1 MTSDQTPARPARI
14 DSVDLLRGIVMIIM
28 ALDHARDF
36 FHRDA
41 VAFDPTDLTKTNILL
56 FFTRW
61 ITHYC
66 APIFVF
72 LAGTGVFLSLARR
85 KSKSWMSK
93 FLLTRGVWLIV
104 LELTVI
110 RFAWAF
116 NVDYASFTVVQV
128 IWVIGVSMIVLAGLI
143 HLRLS
148 ITIAFGALLVLLHN
162 TLDGIQAETF
172 GTWSNLWYVL
182 HVQGLIQIFGI
193 NLFVIYPL
201 VPWIGVMALGYS
213 FGSII
218 TLPES
223 ERKGALLRLSTV
235 LIGAL
240 IILRAINMYGDPYPW
255 SAQHSALFTFL
266 SFLNTTKYPPSLL
279 FLLMTIGPAILSL
292 AYLEKWKG
300 WLADRVVIFGRVPM
314 FYYILHIFVLHIMSG
329 IANYPKFGLQAF
341 TIDPLNLPAGFG
353 FELWIAYAAWIV
365 AIAILYSLC
374 KWYADLK
381 KRSSHSLLSYL

>member
-1 MTSDQTPARPARI
+1 MASDPIPARTARI

-36 FHRDA
+36 FHSDA
-41 VAFDPTDLTKTNILL
+41 VVFNPTDLSKTNIIL

-66 APIFVF
+66 APVFVF
-72 LAGTGVFLSLARR
+72 LAGTGVFLSLSRG
-85 KSKSWMSK
+85 KSKSRMSK
-93 FLLTRGVWLIV
+93 FLITRGLWLIV

-116 NVDYASFTVVQV
+116 NLDYASFTVLQV
-128 IWVIGVSMIVLAGLI
+128 IWVIGVSMVVLAGVI

-148 ITIAFGALLVLLHN
+148 FAIVFGVLLVLLHN
-162 TLDGIQAETF
+162 TLDGIQPDRF
-172 GTWSNLWYVL
+172 GAWSNLWYVI
-182 HVQGLIQIFGI
+182 HVQGLIQIFNI

-201 VPWIGVMALGYS
+201 IPWIGVMALGYA
-213 FGSII
+213 FGAMMV
-218 TLPES
+218 LPEQ
-223 ERKGALLRLSTV
+223 ERRGVLIRFGGV
-235 LIGAL
+235 LIGLFIA
-240 IILRAINMYGDPYPW
+240 LRAINLYGDPYPW
-255 SAQHSALFTFL
+255 GMQNTVSFTLL

-292 AYLEKWKG
+292 AYLERWKG
-300 WLADRVVIFGRVPM
+300 WLAGRVVIFGRVPM
-314 FYYILHIFVLHIMSG
+314 FYYILHIIVLHIMSG
-329 IANYPKFGLQAF
+329 IANYPTFGLQAF
-341 TIDPLNLPAGFG
+341 TIDPLNLPQGFG
-353 FELWIAYAAWIV
+353 FDLGAAYVAWIV
-365 AIAILYSLC
+365 ALLILYPLC

>member
-1 MTSDQTPARPARI
+1 MASENILFRTSRI
-14 DSVDLLRGIVMIIM
+14 DSIDLLRGIVMIIM
-28 ALDHARDF
+28 ALDHSRDF
-36 FHRDA
+36 FHSDA
-41 VAFDPTDLTKTNILL
+41 VVFDPTDLTKTYTFL

-72 LAGTGVFLSLARR
+72 LAGTGVFLSLSRGR
-85 KSKSWMSK
+85 SKSAMSK
-93 FLLTRGVWLIV
+93 FLITRGLWLIV
-104 LELTVI
+104 LELTVV

-116 NVDYASFTVVQV
+116 NVDYASFTVIQV

-148 ITIAFGALLVLLHN
+148 VTIIFGSLLVLLHN
-162 TLDGIQAETF
+162 LLDGIQPESF
-172 GTWSNLWYVL
+172 GAWNDLWYVI
-182 HVQGLIQIFGI
+182 HVQGLIHVFGI

-201 VPWIGVMALGYS
+201 IPWIGVMALGYS
-213 FGSII
+213 FGSIL

-223 ERKGALLRLSTV
+223 ERKGVLLRLGSV
-235 LIGAL
+235 LIFAF
-240 IILRAINMYGDPYPW
+240 IILRGINVYGDPRQW
-255 SAQHSALFTFL
+255 SSQNSVSFTLL

-292 AYLEKWKG
+292 PYLERWKG
-300 WLADRVVIFGRVPM
+300 WLADRVVVFGRVPM

-341 TIDPLNLPAGFG
+341 TIDPLNLPPGFG
-353 FELWIAYAAWIV
+353 FDLWAAYAAWIA
-365 AIAILYSLC
+365 AIVILYPLC
-374 KWYADLK
+374 KWYAHLK
-381 KRSSHSLLSYL
+381 KRSSHSFLGYL

>member
-1 MTSDQTPARPARI
+1 MTPDLTLPRPSRI

-41 VAFDPTDLTKTNILL
+41 VVFDPTDLTKTNIVL

-61 ITHYC
+61 VTHYC
-66 APIFVF
+66 APVFVF
-72 LAGTGVFLSLARR
+72 LAGTGVFLSLSRG
-85 KSKSWMSK
+85 KSRSWMSK
-93 FLLTRGVWLIV
+93 FLITRGLWLII
-104 LELTVI
+104 LELTII

-116 NVDYASFTVVQV
+116 NLDYAGFTVLQV

-148 ITIAFGALLVLLHN
+148 ITIVFGGLLVLLHN
-162 TLDGIQAETF
+162 TLDRIQPESVVA
-172 GTWSNLWYVL
+172 WSNLWYVL

-201 VPWIGVMALGYS
+201 IPWIGVMALGYA
-213 FGSII
+213 FGAII
-218 TLPES
+218 VMPEN
-223 ERKGALLRLSTV
+223 ERRGVLIRYGLL
-235 LIGAL
+235 LIGAF
-240 IILRAINMYGDPYPW
+240 IILRASNMYGDPRPW
-255 SAQHSALFTFL
+255 SPQHSTSFTLL

-300 WLADRVVIFGRVPM
+300 WLADRIVIFGRVPM

-329 IANYPKFGLQAF
+329 IANYPKFGFQAF
-341 TIDPLNLPAGFG
+341 TIDPLNLPQGFG
-353 FELWIAYAAWIV
+353 FDLWTAYGAWIV
-365 AIAILYSLC
+365 ALLILYPLC
-374 KWYADLK
+374 TWYADLK
-381 KRSSHSLLSYL
+381 KRSSYSFLSYL